1 MTEEVRT
8 ILDRCRELGVR
19 LAPGVDGKLRVSP
32 PPDQLPKAIREALR
46 RHKAEVLSALAQR
59 EGLLVKSQVLELSV
73 WLVRTEEEGRV
84 LAQETGHPAVCL
96 DDVLRK
102 KGRTTQE
109 ARAALLPLLI
119 SPAAE
124 Q

>member
-1 MTEEVRT
+1 MTKKVRD
-8 ILDRCRELGVR
+8 ILDRCGKLGVR
-19 LAPGVDGKLRVSP
+19 LAPGVDGELRVSP
-32 PPDQLPKAIREALR
+32 PPDQLPKSIFGALR
-46 RHKAEVLSALAQR
+46 RHKAEVLSALAPR
-59 EGLLVKSQVLELSV
+59 EGLLVKSQVLGLSV
-73 WLVRTEEEGRV
+73 WLVRTEEEGRL

-96 DDVLRK
+96 DDLLGQ

-119 SPAAE
+119 SPADE